1 MRQVHA
7 EVIKTCTDAGVDISR
22 ISETY
27 TCIKLEKDGT
37 LNTTKLN
44 TSENCTTFC
53 ESGLDASSEQ
63 PNAAQKAFW
72 EAFKCHHTDCGTV
85 KFHNSNMT
93 LWCDKSYLAVVETA
107 KLFCSS
113 LGQNAGHKQK
123 FDDFDAEAIFNMIR
137 HCKGFSSTLRS
148 IASDHAMAAR
158 NAINHAHH
166 PELDRAGYTKIY
178 SGLMKFVNALD
189 LSSADKDAAKLELTK
204 IHDRDYMLDIDPWQY
219 ERMLDDHARC
229 KLLEAELATLE
240 GANQKLQHNLHA
252 QDMGNRKQVLVQS
265 TLSLVM
271 DALLQDSTGARSKLQ
286 STWAAGSRRPLLD
299 QIQRCMH
306 DRGNRCI
313 TWVHGSHGRFISGVS
328 SIAQRLLVIY
338 ARMDGGK

>member
-1 MRQVHA
+1 
-7 EVIKTCTDAGVDISR
+7 
-22 ISETY
+22 
-27 TCIKLEKDGT
+27 
-37 LNTTKLN
+37 
-44 TSENCTTFC
+44 
-53 ESGLDASSEQ
+53 
-63 PNAAQKAFW
+63 
-72 EAFKCHHTDCGTV
+72 
-85 KFHNSNMT
+85 
-93 LWCDKSYLAVVETA
+93 
-107 KLFCSS
+107 
-113 LGQNAGHKQK
+113 
-123 FDDFDAEAIFNMIR
+123 
-137 HCKGFSSTLRS
+137 
-148 IASDHAMAAR
+148 
-158 NAINHAHH
+158 
-166 PELDRAGYTKIY
+166 
-178 SGLMKFVNALD
+178 
-189 LSSADKDAAKLELTK
+189 
-204 IHDRDYMLDIDPWQY
+204 MLDIDPWQY

-338 ARMDGGK
+338 ARMDGGRRLQFPPLVPAAWCRTSNHHEGRHQWLQTSFILMDRPLLCNYEVFADV